1 MSLNADSSNLKDLTV
16 RQKLA
21 RVDFVGFALLPSA
34 LIFAFIGLDLA
45 GKFYPYL
52 STGSLAAGATVL
64 IVAFYYVEV
73 YQAEEPLIPMDLVAR
88 RDVYIPFLLIAL
100 QTAAQ
105 FIVSQ
110 RLPTPSSSI
119 WLITRHP
126 QITYTIPIYFQIVAG
141 MSVTAAGSR
150 IVFIVAGNALG
161 GLLSGWFISRTG
173 RYKVLIVWATIL
185 GIICYTLVL
194 VRWHGASGLLDS
206 SYLFLGGLG
215 MRSTQS
221 TTFVHLAVSLDA
233 KDIAVAG
240 TTWFLCQSAAMLV
253 AANTFNM
260 VHNLALMSMLNS
272 ALQGMHNKDE
282 VGQRFSTICSPL

>member
-1 MSLNADSSNLKDLTV
+1 MGINADSSNLKGLTV

-110 RLPTPSSSI
+110 CLSTPPLRI
-119 WLITRHP
+119 WLITRH
-126 QITYTIPIYFQIVAG
+126 
-141 MSVTAAGSR
+141 S
-150 IVFIVAGNALG
+150 
-161 GLLSGWFISRTG
+161 
-173 RYKVLIVWATIL
+173 
-185 GIICYTLVL
+185 
-194 VRWHGASGLLDS
+194 
-206 SYLFLGGLG
+206 
-215 MRSTQS
+215 
-221 TTFVHLAVSLDA
+221 
-233 KDIAVAG
+233 
-240 TTWFLCQSAAMLV
+240 
-253 AANTFNM
+253 
-260 VHNLALMSMLNS
+260 
-272 ALQGMHNKDE
+272 
-282 VGQRFSTICSPL
+282 